1 MMNRDMKG
9 LAHIGIYTDDIE
21 KSMKFYTDILGFD
34 WMDKRDVPVEGGTMQ
49 LGFVSAG
56 NLVIELIQPVDTSV
70 IKERKAGIVDH
81 IAIEVEDIDDVII
94 KLKEK
99 NLVFNSEEKKE
110 NPYLFDGIS
119 NIFFDGPNGERLEL
133 FQYNK

>member
-1 MMNRDMKG
+1 
-9 LAHIGIYTDDIE
+9 
-21 KSMKFYTDILGFD
+21 
-34 WMDKRDVPVEGGTMQ
+34 MQ